1 MIKAF
6 QGALEFQEN
15 EYEELKELYES
26 LKTKQKPH
34 TLFISCVDSRV
45 VPNLI
50 TGTKPGELY
59 VIRNM
64 GNIVPPSELICQEQ
78 ALSTIASIE
87 YAVVHVGVKNI
98 ILCGHSNCG
107 ACQAIHKTD
116 NEDRKKAPYVEKWI
130 EFLEPIKEELKLHH
144 QFSHNSAKR
153 MWLTERLNIKHQLK
167 NLLSYEFIKE
177 RFLKKELRLYG
188 WHYII
193 ETGEIFNYDPSTHV
207 FKSIK
212 NCQTMIKEIL

>member
-1 MIKAF
+1 MKAF

-64 GNIVPPSELICQEQ
+64 GNIVPPSELTCQEQ

-87 YAVVHVGVKNI
+87 YAIVHVGIQNI
-98 ILCGHSNCG
+98 IICGHSNCG
-107 ACQAIHKTD
+107 ACGSIHLIDDEKT
-116 NEDRKKAPYVEKWI
+116 RAKTPYIESWI
-130 EFLEPIKEELKLHH
+130 KFLEPIKEELKDYPH
-144 QFSHNSAKR
+144 FSNHSAKR
-153 MWLTERLNIKHQLK
+153 SWLTERLNVRLQLK
-167 NLLSYEFIKE
+167 NLLSYDFIKE
-177 RFLKKELRLYG
+177 RVANNELKIFG
-188 WHYII
+188 WHYVI
-193 ETGEIFNYDPSTHV
+193 ETGKIYNYDFESHV
-207 FKSIK
+207 FKPIERK
-212 NCQTMIKEIL
+212 DKTKDI